1 MIRKQLLIGILAAM
15 TVALPAVGIYAGSAE
30 ASEIQSSN
38 EDTVSG
44 NKGASIDKAVTLQ
57 NSVKMTDQISAA
69 VNGENIMFSPTSLNF
84 ALGMIAEGAEGET
97 KEVLCNYLGTDDFAS
112 YAKEYLNKIKE
123 YNTED
128 ESYGYKSK
136 LKIADAVWVDNN
148 LTLQEEFKNDLV
160 IIGINDRDDK
170 EDVTDY
176 YAYKK
181 NTFYASTY
189 KTSNHIS
196 NNLKITA
203 FPTFIIINQKGE
215 IVKTEVGFDK
225 SSIRKTIKNL
235 IKNYK

>member
-1 MIRKQLLIGILAAM
+1 MKK
-15 TVALPAVGIYAGSAE
+15 Y
-30 ASEIQSSN
+30 
-38 EDTVSG
+38 
-44 NKGASIDKAVTLQ
+44 
-57 NSVKMTDQISAA
+57 
-69 VNGENIMFSPTSLNF
+69 F
-84 ALGMIAEGAEGET
+84 
-97 KEVLCNYLGTDDFAS
+97 NYLALICFLIFTNVLAQPKTSGSNFFTTDLKLNNYETVKLTDLKGKVVLLDFW
-112 YAKEYLNKIKE
+112 YRGCLPC
-123 YNTED
+123 
-128 ESYGYKSK
+128 
-136 LKIADAVWVDNN
+136 LKATPD
-148 LTLQEEFKNDLV
+148 LMKLQEEFKNDLV

>member
-1 MIRKQLLIGILAAM
+1 MKKYFNFLALICFLIFTNVSAQTKTSGSSFFTTDLNLNNGKKVKLTDLKGKVVLLDFWYRGC
-15 TVALPAVGIYAGSAE
+15 LPCL
-30 ASEIQSSN
+30 
-38 EDTVSG
+38 
-44 NKGASIDKAVTLQ
+44 KATPDLMKLQ
-57 NSVKMTDQISAA
+57 Q
-69 VNGENIMFSPTSLNF
+69 
-84 ALGMIAEGAEGET
+84 
-97 KEVLCNYLGTDDFAS
+97 
-112 YAKEYLNKIKE
+112 
-123 YNTED
+123 
-128 ESYGYKSK
+128 
-136 LKIADAVWVDNN
+136 
-148 LTLQEEFKNDLV
+148 EFKDDLV

-176 YAYKK
+176 YSYKK

-235 IKNYK
+235 IKENSKS